1 MTLERKQIV
10 GTKYQIIEERLSTLC
25 KLYREGEED
34 HFAQFYVQ
42 TTVMGECVVKG
53 LESPNLTFKERRKI
67 HDIMWGYIHDVM
79 GYKIGSI
86 QRVKWKP
93 KPVIVTS
100 RKSLNRYSK
109 RVK

>member
-1 MTLERKQIV
+1 MVLQKKRIA
-10 GTKYQIIEERLSTLC
+10 GTPYKVLEERLSTLC
-25 KLYREGEED
+25 KLYREDEEG

-42 TTVMGECVVKG
+42 TSNMGECVVKG
-53 LESPNLTFKERRKI
+53 LESPNLSFKERKKI
-67 HDIMWGYIHDVM
+67 HDIMWGYMHDVM